1 MQCIRVCGGASEM
14 LWKSTEF
21 DAQGRTLTHS
31 SHGELPLPLASPMRK
46 LIRHHHT
53 ILHGSDQTCSPTQI
67 QPSQAIHMSSESM
80 LMRMRVDGKGDDSSS
95 DGNGGSDGDDN
106 GSKGE
111 GNGSNSNNNNN
122 GNDGDNED
130 GIDDNDTSSSIPLIN
145 GHGWQ

>member
-53 ILHGSDQTCSPTQI
+53 ILHGSDQTHSPTWI
-67 QPSQAIHMSSESM
+67 QPSQAIHMFSESM
-80 LMRMRVDGKGDDSSS
+80 LTRMRIDGKGDDSSG
-95 DGNGGSDGDDN
+95 DGNGGSE
-106 GSKGE
+106 GE
-111 GNGSNSNNNNN
+111 GNGSNSDNNNNGN
-122 GNDGDNED
+122 DGNIGNDSDNDGNDGDNED
-130 GIDDNDTSSSIPLIN
+130 GID
-145 GHGWQ
+145 